1 MLRALWRAWLVLA
14 RRIGRFQSLLILSFV
29 YFVVIA
35 PFALV
40 VRLFSDPLGLRTARS
55 WHWLPLG
62 DESMASLDAM
72 RLQSWGGAA

>member
-14 RRIGRFQSLLILSFV
+14 RKIGRFQSLLTLSLV

-35 PFALV
+35 PFAV
-40 VRLFSDPLGLRTARS
+40 AIRLFSDPLGLKGAPS
-55 WHWLPLG
+55 WRRLRPG
-62 DESMASLDAM
+62 SESMASLDSM